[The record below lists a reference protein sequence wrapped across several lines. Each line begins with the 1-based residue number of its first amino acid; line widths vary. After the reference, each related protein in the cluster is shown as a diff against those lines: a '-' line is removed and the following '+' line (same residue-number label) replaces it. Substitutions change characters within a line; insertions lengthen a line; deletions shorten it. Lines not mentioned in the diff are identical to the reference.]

1 MTTVGEDRPAYTRAV
16 ATDERP
22 HVASEPLAKDASV
35 TGGNG
40 NGNGRVPERAA
51 VIAGPVPAAS
61 PRRRRP
67 AARPAPAVPLVPPSR
82 PSTRPIAPTPIAR
95 TGTDDLVA
103 VHRPRPRRRSPSPR
117 CGRRSPARPP
127 VRVRMARRPRVRK
140 VNRIVRRVDA
150 WSVFKIALVFWA
162 VTLVIFLVAGLL
174 LWNLAESTGTLTNIE
189 GFIKELF
196 GLKTFEFD
204 GSKVFRASWMIGAVL
219 VVAMTAMTV
228 TMAVLFN
235 LISDLL
241 GGVRVTVLEEEVV
254 LRRAPT
260 AVAAPAPRAVRPTPP
275 APTAADGV
283 TDFPRHDRAGY
294 RRAAPGAIAQ
304 SVRAHP

>member
-1 MTTVGEDRPAYTRAV
+1 V

-51 VIAGPVPAAS
+51 VIAGPVSSFATSSTAS
-61 PRRRRP
+61 S
-67 AARPAPAVPLVPPSR
+67 RPAPAVPLVPPSR

-95 TGTDDLVA
+95 TGTTTSPLFIDHDLEVDTEPAPVA
-103 VHRPRPRRRSPSPR
+103 APA
-117 CGRRSPARPP
+117 PARPP

-162 VTLVIFLVAGLL
+162 VTLVILLVAGLL

-189 GFIKELF
+189 GFVKELF
-196 GLKTFEFD
+196 GLETFEFD

-260 AVAAPAPRAVRPTPP
+260 AVSAPAPQPP
-275 APTAADGV
+275 PDAAATNG
-283 TDFPRHDRAGY
+283 R
-294 RRAAPGAIAQ
+294 
-304 SVRAHP
+304 

>member
-1 MTTVGEDRPAYTRAV
+1 V

-51 VIAGPVPAAS
+51 VVAGSVSSFAS
-61 PRRRRP
+61 STT
-67 AARPAPAVPLVPPSR
+67 ASSRPAPAVPLVPPSR
-82 PSTRPIAPTPIAR
+82 PSARPIAPTPIAR
-95 TGTDDLVA
+95 TGTTTSPLFIDHDLDAEPVPVA
-103 VHRPRPRRRSPSPR
+103 APV
-117 CGRRSPARPP
+117 PARPP

-196 GLKTFEFD
+196 GLEAFEFD
-204 GSKVFRASWMIGAVL
+204 GSKVFRASYMIGAVL

-235 LISDLL
+235 LISDLF

-260 AVAAPAPRAVRPTPP
+260 AVAAPAPQPP
-275 APTAADGV
+275 PDAAATNG
-283 TDFPRHDRAGY
+283 G
-294 RRAAPGAIAQ
+294 
-304 SVRAHP
+304 

>member
-1 MTTVGEDRPAYTRAV
+1 M
-16 ATDERP
+16 
-22 HVASEPLAKDASV
+22 

-51 VIAGPVPAAS
+51 VIAGPVSSFATSTTAS
-61 PRRRRP
+61 S
-67 AARPAPAVPLVPPSR
+67 RPAPAVPLVPPSR
-82 PSTRPIAPTPIAR
+82 PNTRPIAPTPIAR
-95 TGTDDLVA
+95 TGTTTSPLFIDHDLDADPVA
-103 VHRPRPRRRSPSPR
+103 APA
-117 CGRRSPARPP
+117 PARPP

-196 GLKTFEFD
+196 GLEAFEFD

-235 LISDLL
+235 LISDLF

-260 AVAAPAPRAVRPTPP
+260 AVAAPASQPP
-275 APTAADGV
+275 PDGAATNG
-283 TDFPRHDRAGY
+283 G
-294 RRAAPGAIAQ
+294 
-304 SVRAHP
+304 